1 MPPPALP
8 LWPQMFIAAP
18 VSRAAVSSSL
28 SRQRWVIVDGTVR
41 LEVTA
46 ADFVAALEHCR
57 RVEVLRYPHD
67 DAVTNVCYR

>member
-18 VSRAAVSSSL
+18 VSRAAMSSA

-41 LEVTA
+41 LDVTESEFTDALKTCERIEV
-46 ADFVAALEHCR
+46 V
-57 RVEVLRYPHD
+57 RYQHD
-67 DAVTNVCYR
+67 DAVTHICYR